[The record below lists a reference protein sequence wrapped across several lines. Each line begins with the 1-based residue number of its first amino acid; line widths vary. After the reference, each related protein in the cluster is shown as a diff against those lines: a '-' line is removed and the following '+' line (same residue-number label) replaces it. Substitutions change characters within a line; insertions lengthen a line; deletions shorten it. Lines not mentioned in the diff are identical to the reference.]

1 MSGTAYDPPTTRSAA
16 SGRVVDGPDDATPAS
31 EPDVTKPGIGNAAAL
46 AAAVLDEEAARQEAQ
61 ARASE
66 QVIFPDDMLPG
77 VESEPVNFQQAFAKG
92 GRMMFVVLGLL
103 ISLDQLTLNAV
114 QTIGPELRR
123 TFHISNG
130 TVVFI
135 GTASGLF
142 FALGAIPLGWLA
154 DRMRRV
160 PIVGTTSLL
169 GAGFTFLT
177 GAALS
182 SFMLFWTICFTGIT
196 KANDIAVHPSLIADN
211 YPIGIRARMSAL
223 MNLGQQILGNLSPLL
238 VGLIANFADHRTGG
252 HDGWR
257 WAFYI
262 LGIPGAFVAV
272 LAFFIKEPPRGQYE
286 KDDVLGEVIED
297 DNPAQPS
304 MEAAFTRLKKIAT
317 IRTSIA
323 AFAALG
329 FGLFALGSLQV
340 LYLND
345 TLHVTN
351 ILHRGFILSLA
362 GWVAVPFL
370 FPVGAYFDRT
380 YRKDPAK
387 ALVIVGA
394 LIMPSA
400 LFTPLQ
406 VSTHSIPMFV
416 IWGIPQAVL
425 TACAFAMVT
434 PVLQAVCPYRLR
446 GLGTAMGVMYV
457 VFIGGF
463 AGGVLA
469 DFFTNA
475 FGVRAAVL
483 ILGIPTSIIGS
494 LLLMNGARHIR
505 HDLSLVVEELLE
517 ELDEHRKR
525 AEEGVRTP
533 VLQVV
538 NTDFSY
544 GPVQVLFDVNFEIH
558 QGECVA
564 LLGTNGAGKSTI
576 LRVVSGLE
584 VPERGVVRLNGRNI
598 TYVAPEQRAR
608 MGIVQLPGG
617 KGVFPS
623 LTIDQNL
630 AISSRLAGGTREEVD
645 QRVDDALAIF
655 PELAERRKQ
664 PARSLSGGQQQMLAL
679 ARVLMHEPK
688 ILLIDELSLG
698 LAPVVVQ
705 RMLELVDQLKARG
718 QTMLIV
724 EQSLNVALA
733 IADRAIFLE
742 KGEVRFEGP
751 AQELLE
757 RDDLARAVFFGT
769 EGG

>member
-1 MSGTAYDPPTTRSAA
+1 VDVPDEAA
-16 SGRVVDGPDDATPAS
+16 GGGRG
-31 EPDVTKPGIGNAAAL
+31 AAAFV
-46 AAAVLDEEAARQEAQ
+46 AAVLDEEAARQAAE
-61 ARASE
+61 ARAKE
-66 QVIFPDDMLPG
+66 QVVFPDDMLPG
-77 VESEPVNFQQAFAKG
+77 VHSEPVDFRQAFAKG
-92 GRMMFVVLGLL
+92 GALMFVVLGLL
-103 ISLDQLTLNAV
+103 ISLDQLTLGAV
-114 QTIGPELRR
+114 QTIEPELRR
-123 TFHISNG
+123 TFHISSG

-135 GTASGLF
+135 STASGLF

-160 PIVGTTSLL
+160 PIVGVTSLL
-169 GAGFTFLT
+169 GAVFTFLT

-182 SFMLFWTICFTGIT
+182 GFMLFWMVCLTGIT

-211 YPIGIRARMSAL
+211 YPIGIRARMSAV
-223 MNLGQQILGNLSPLL
+223 MNLGQQVLGNLSPLL
-238 VGLIANFADHRTGG
+238 VGSIATFADHRSGG
-252 HDGWR
+252 TEGWR

-262 LGIPGAFVAV
+262 LGIPVTFVAV
-272 LAFFIKEPPRGQYE
+272 LAFFIKEPPRGQFE

-297 DNPAQPS
+297 KNPAQPS

-317 IRTSIA
+317 IRTAIG

-329 FGLFALGSLQV
+329 FGIFALGGLRV

-345 TLHVTN
+345 TLHVHK
-351 ILHRGFILSLA
+351 ILERGFILSLS
-362 GWVAVPFL
+362 GWAAVPFL
-370 FPVGAYFDRT
+370 YPVGSYFDRT

-394 LIMPSA
+394 LILPSA

-406 VSTHSIPMFV
+406 FSTHSIAWFV
-416 IWGIPQAVL
+416 IWGVPQAVL

-475 FGVRAAVL
+475 IGVRGAVL

-494 LLLMNGARHIR
+494 LFLMNGARHIR

-517 ELDEHRKR
+517 EQAEQRKR
-525 AEEGVRTP
+525 AEHGVRTP
-533 VLQVV
+533 VLQVA
-538 NTDFSY
+538 NINFSY
-544 GPVQVLFDVNFEIH
+544 GTVQVLFDLNFEIH
-558 QGECVA
+558 KGECVA

-576 LRVVSGLE
+576 LRIISGLE
-584 VPERGVVRLNGRNI
+584 IPERGVVRLNGRNI
-598 TYVAPEQRAR
+598 TYVAPESRAR
-608 MGIVQLPGG
+608 MGILQLPGG
-617 KGVFPS
+617 QGVFPS
-623 LTIDQNL
+623 LTIAQNL
-630 AISSRLAGGTREEVD
+630 AVSARLNGGTRAEID
-645 QRVDDALAIF
+645 HRIDAILDLF
-655 PELAERRKQ
+655 PELAEHKRQ
-664 PARSLSGGQQQMLAL
+664 PAGSLSGGQQRMLAL
-679 ARVLMHEPK
+679 ARVLMHDPE

-705 RMLELVDQLKARG
+705 RVLQLVDQLKAHG
-718 QTMLIV
+718 QTMLVV

-733 IADRAIFLE
+733 IADRAIFLDR
-742 KGEVRFEGP
+742 GEVRFEGSIRK
-751 AQELLE
+751 LMD
-757 RDDLARAVFFGT
+757 RNDLARAVFFGT

>member
-1 MSGTAYDPPTTRSAA
+1 VDAPDEATGTS
-16 SGRVVDGPDDATPAS
+16 
-31 EPDVTKPGIGNAAAL
+31 GNAASL

-61 ARASE
+61 ARAKE

-77 VESEPVNFQQAFAKG
+77 VESEPVNFGQAFAKG
-92 GRMMFVVLGLL
+92 GVLMFIVLGLL
-103 ISLDQLTLNAV
+103 VSFDALTLNAV
-114 QTIGPELRR
+114 QTVEPELIR
-123 TFHISNG
+123 TFHISQG
-130 TVVFI
+130 TAVFI
-135 GTASGLF
+135 STSSGLF
-142 FALGAIPLGWLA
+142 YALGAIPLGWLA

-160 PIVGTTSLL
+160 PIVGVTSVL
-169 GAGFTFLT
+169 GAAFTFVT
-177 GAALS
+177 GAAIG

-211 YPIGIRARMSAL
+211 YPIGIRARMSAVL
-223 MNLGQQILGNLSPLL
+223 NLGQQILGNFSPLL
-238 VGLIANFADHRTGG
+238 VGVIATIAGG
-252 HDGWR
+252 TQGWR
-257 WAFYI
+257 WAFFI
-262 LGIPGAFVAV
+262 LGIPAALVAV
-272 LAFFIKEPPRGQYE
+272 VAFFIKEPPRGQFE
-286 KDDVLGEVIED
+286 KDDVLGEVVED
-297 DNPAQPS
+297 EDPAQPS

-317 IRTSIA
+317 IRSAIA

-329 FGLFALGSLQV
+329 FGIFALGSLQV
-340 LYLND
+340 LYLNN

-394 LIMPSA
+394 LILPSA

-406 VSTHSIPMFV
+406 VSTHSVVWFV

-475 FGVRAAVL
+475 FGVRAAVML
-483 ILGIPTSIIGS
+483 LGIPTSIIGS

-517 ELDEHRKR
+517 EQAEQHKR
-525 AEEGVRTP
+525 AEQGAQTP
-533 VLQVV
+533 VLQVA
-538 NTDFSY
+538 NLDFSY
-544 GPVQVLFDVNFEIH
+544 GTVQVLFDVNFEIQ

-576 LRVVSGLE
+576 LRVISGLE

-598 TYVAPEQRAR
+598 TYVAPESRAR

-623 LTIDQNL
+623 LTIAQNL
-630 AISSRLAGGTREEVD
+630 AVSARLNGGTHTEID
-645 QRVDDALAIF
+645 DRVQQMLDLF
-655 PELAERRKQ
+655 PELEERKKQ

-679 ARVLMHEPK
+679 ARVLMHDPE

-705 RMLELVDQLKARG
+705 RVLELVDKLKERG

-751 AQELLE
+751 AHELLE
-757 RDDLARAVFFGT
+757 RNDLARAVFFGT

>member
-1 MSGTAYDPPTTRSAA
+1 LDSTDE
-16 SGRVVDGPDDATPAS
+16 ATGGS
-31 EPDVTKPGIGNAAAL
+31 GNAAAL
-46 AAAVLDEEAARQEAQ
+46 AAAVLDEEAARQAAQ
-61 ARASE
+61 ARAKE

-77 VESEPVNFQQAFAKG
+77 VESAPVSLVEAFAKG
-92 GRMMFVVLGLL
+92 GARMFVILGLL
-103 ISLDQLTLNAV
+103 ISFDQLTLNAV
-114 QTIGPELRR
+114 QMITPELRS
-123 TFHISNG
+123 TFHISKG
-130 TVVFI
+130 TAVFI

-142 FALGAIPLGWLA
+142 YALGAIPLGWLA
-154 DRMRRV
+154 DRVKRV
-160 PIVGTTSLL
+160 PIVVVTGLL
-169 GAGFTFLT
+169 GAGFTMLA
-177 GAALS
+177 GGSLS
-182 SFMLFWTICFTGIT
+182 AFMFFWCICFAGVTR
-196 KANDIAVHPSLIADN
+196 ANDIAVHPSLIADN
-211 YPIGIRARMSAL
+211 YPIGVRARMSAI
-223 MNLGQQILGNLSPLL
+223 MNLGTQVLGNLSPIL
-238 VGLIANFADHRTGG
+238 VGLVATFFNHRYGG
-252 HDGWR
+252 NEGWR
-257 WAFYI
+257 WAFVV
-262 LGIPGAFVAV
+262 LGVPAALVAAAAFI
-272 LAFFIKEPPRGQYE
+272 IKEPPRGQYE

-297 DNPAQPS
+297 EHPAQPS
-304 MEAAFTRLKKIAT
+304 MEAAFTRLKKIKT

-345 TLHVTN
+345 ELHVTN
-351 ILHRGFILSLA
+351 ILHRGVVLSIA

-370 FPVGAYFDRT
+370 YPVGAYFDRT
-380 YRKDPAK
+380 YRKNPAK

-406 VSTHSIPMFV
+406 VSTHSVVWFV
-416 IWGIPQAVL
+416 IFGIPQAVL

-463 AGGVLA
+463 AGGILA
-469 DFFTNA
+469 DFFTNQ
-475 FGVRAAVL
+475 FGTRRAVL
-483 ILGIPTSIIGS
+483 ILGIPSSIIGG
-494 LLLMNGARHIR
+494 LLLMNGARSIR

-517 ELDEHRKR
+517 EQEEQRKR
-525 AEEGVRTP
+525 AQEGARTP
-533 VLQVV
+533 VLQLA
-538 NTDFSY
+538 NIDFSY
-544 GPVQVLFDVNFEIH
+544 GTVQVLFDVNFEIH
-558 QGECVA
+558 RGECVA

-576 LRVVSGLE
+576 LRVASGLE

-598 TYVAPEQRAR
+598 TYVAPESRAR

-623 LTIDQNL
+623 LTIAQNL
-630 AISSRLAGGTREEVD
+630 AISARLNGGSRAEID
-645 QRVDDALAIF
+645 QRVDDMLTLF
-655 PELAERRKQ
+655 PELDERKKQ

-679 ARVLMHEPK
+679 ARVLMHDPE

-698 LAPVVVQ
+698 LAPVVVS
-705 RMLELVDQLKARG
+705 RLLELVDTLKERG

-751 AQELLE
+751 ALDLLE